1 MANSGCE
8 KWGAKNAQA
17 LHWLHIGYPCVIPKF
32 RSRDTLWFSFWKQR
46 KYRKLVGKRSIISCS
61 PLNPLNHRRPWPSP
75 RTDRSKYSEH
85 PHRLTENAGDW
96 VSKWSIYGI
105 FSSKLPHVRN
115 SCWQISVY
123 LGCWK
128 ETYDSNSWSHADW
141 NYVSM
146 SAKLGPCF
154 QTQQDY
160 PITIWSFNMAPWKDP
175 PYFRSVNHLFLWAI
189 CTMAM

>member
-105 FSSKLPHVRN
+105 FSSKLPHVGKKHMTQTPGAMQIGITSQCRQSWGHVFKRN
-115 SCWQISVY
+115 RITQLPSGHLTWRHGKIHHIS
-123 LGCWK
+123 G
-128 ETYDSNSWSHADW
+128 
-141 NYVSM
+141 
-146 SAKLGPCF
+146 
-154 QTQQDY
+154 
-160 PITIWSFNMAPWKDP
+160 
-175 PYFRSVNHLFLWAI
+175 R
-189 CTMAM
+189 